1 MSIYIGLAHCRR
13 KTSNAQVCSLRF
25 AVHWTL
31 SVVFVRYRQTEGREW
46 DTYLD
51 VNGNGNKTR
60 NEWVN
65 NRAENFLMGMGGNGS
80 MKKFTLLKLYRS
92 CVSAVLHTE
101 AQFAD
106 TQHLPLITSETGWKS
121 RFFHTS
127 HTWDE
132 MRRDSMPPLKIGQH
146 VKLSYA

>member
-1 MSIYIGLAHCRR
+1 
-13 KTSNAQVCSLRF
+13 
-25 AVHWTL
+25 
-31 SVVFVRYRQTEGREW
+31 
-46 DTYLD
+46 

-60 NEWVN
+60 NEWAN

-106 TQHLPLITSETGWKS
+106 TQHLPLITSETDAKVDN
-121 RFFHTS
+121 R
-127 HTWDE
+127 
-132 MRRDSMPPLKIGQH
+132 LK
-146 VKLSYA
+146 